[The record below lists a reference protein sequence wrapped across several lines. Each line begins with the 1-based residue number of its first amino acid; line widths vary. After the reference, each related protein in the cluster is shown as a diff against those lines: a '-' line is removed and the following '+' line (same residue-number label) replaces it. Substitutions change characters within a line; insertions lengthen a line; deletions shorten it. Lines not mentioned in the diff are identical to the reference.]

1 MFEFSIAIPAHDR
14 GENGPKWMGELLD
27 SLERQTFQD
36 FEVVVSDQSK
46 NDDIMNVCKDYD
58 FQFTYLRYQ
67 GDVPCENINIALN
80 NCEGRII
87 KIMFSDDIFMR
98 KDALER
104 IKHEYD
110 TTDTKWAF
118 SGFANWDDGDHFN
131 NKIPEWRDRT
141 LEGNNHLSSP
151 SVVSFLNECKE
162 PFDHD
167 LKLLLDCLLYTSP
180 SPRD

>member
-14 GENGPKWMGELLD
+14 GENGPKWMSELLD

-80 NCEGRII
+80 HCEGRSI
-87 KIMFSDDIFMR
+87 KPMFSDEPHWVNMQDFFSDDRFLVSESGDNITDMCLMSMCQYQIIANSTYSWWGAWLSNSENFIAPKLWFGPDGQDPKDIYV
-98 KDALER
+98 ER
-104 IKHEYD
+104 WKY
-110 TTDTKWAF
+110 
-118 SGFANWDDGDHFN
+118 
-131 NKIPEWRDRT
+131 
-141 LEGNNHLSSP
+141 
-151 SVVSFLNECKE
+151 
-162 PFDHD
+162 
-167 LKLLLDCLLYTSP
+167 LDV
-180 SPRD
+180 